1 MSLVLV
7 FLFVLPSVL
16 VGLWVGYYIAQ
27 QMATHQEQE
36 VAERERE
43 ATLKALLQVLQNTER
58 LTTDVGSRNQ
68 ELAQVG
74 RRVEDLQVSGELED
88 VQQEVLRQ
96 IALVIQSNK
105 QLENDLVYARF
116 QLEEQAEELDRTRAE
131 ARTDALSGAY
141 NRKAFDETV
150 QYLLSGLK
158 RGGDAFTL
166 VLCDVDRFKWINDT
180 HGHAAGDKMVAN
192 VGAMLTE
199 SVRSD
204 DYVARYGGDEFAI
217 LLRSSHLEG
226 VKRTAHRIRTTVA
239 RQTFSVGPDGELVS
253 VTLSMGLAV
262 ARREDSVDSLIE
274 RADRALYES
283 KHQGRN
289 QLHAVAE
296 QGELVKVEV

>member
-1 MSLVLV
+1 MLVVLW
-7 FLFVLPSVL
+7 VLPSVL

-27 QMATHQEQE
+27 QMAASAQQEGAE
-36 VAERERE
+36 IERES
-43 ATLKALLQVLQNTER
+43 TLKALLQLLQNTER
-58 LTTDVGSRNQ
+58 LSTDVDSRNQ

-74 RRVEDLQVSGELED
+74 RRVEDLNVSGELED

-96 IALVIQSNK
+96 IALVIHSNK

-141 NRKAFDETV
+141 NRKAFDETLNF
-150 QYLLSGLK
+150 LLSGLK
-158 RGGDAFTL
+158 RGGEGFTL

-180 HGHAAGDKMVAN
+180 HGHAAGDKMVSN
-192 VGAMLTE
+192 VGALLQE

-217 LLRSSHLEG
+217 LLRMG
-226 VKRTAHRIRTTVA
+226 DAAAAARIAHRIRTTIA
-239 RQTFSVGPDGELVS
+239 RQNYSVGPGGEMVS

-262 ARREDSVDSLIE
+262 AIKSDTVETILE

-289 QLHAVAE
+289 QLHAVADE
-296 QGELVKVEV
+296 GELVKVEG